1 MPLPFDKIS
10 IRQIVHKG
18 IIKVSQLLK
27 KLDALSGRAEIEA
40 WVSTLS
46 VDDSVELVYTIALDP
61 APYKDKV
68 EPILAGL
75 PVLAF
80 LAMLSIGEKKL
91 LNFFKPYMALELFQH
106 KLMFAG
112 SQLKAAVDSL
122 EQAALDLLNHAV
134 DDENETVA
142 SFKKKGEVLQKH
154 AHSLNE
160 TLKHFLEVVWSTER
174 PDLID
179 PFSSLREDMLRL
191 KGFLETLPTKLLE
204 ARNQIF
210 KAPDQSLPIEALADL
225 GWFYPQDLKD
235 LAVKLGCQET
245 ESPEA
250 ISRYLND
257 YFSKKK
263 LANVAAFKSNALNR
277 KKSLLQFLG
286 IA

>member
-1 MPLPFDKIS
+1 MSP
-10 IRQIVHKG
+10 
-18 IIKVSQLLK
+18 LLK
-27 KLDALSGRAEIEA
+27 KLESFSGRAEIEA
-40 WVSTLS
+40 WVSSLS

-61 APYKDKV
+61 SPFKDKV

-80 LAMLSIGEKKL
+80 LAMISIGEKKL
-91 LNFFKPYMALELFQH
+91 LKFFKPYMGLELFQH
-106 KLMFAG
+106 KLLFAG
-112 SQLKAAVDSL
+112 SQLKAAVESL
-122 EQAALDLLNHAV
+122 EQAALGLLKNGV

-142 SFKKKGEVLQKH
+142 SFKKKAEVLQKH

-179 PFSSLREDMLRL
+179 PFSSLREEMLRL
-191 KGFLETLPTKLLE
+191 NGFLETLATKFVE
-204 ARNQIF
+204 VRNQIF
-210 KAPDQSLPIEALADL
+210 KAPDHALPIEALADL

-235 LAVKLGCQET
+235 LAVKMGCKESD
-245 ESPEA
+245 SPEA

-257 YFSKKK
+257 FFTRKK
-263 LANVAAFKSNALNR
+263 LATVAAFKSNGLNR